1 MLTRLAINDIVLIE
15 RLVLDFGTGAAGL
28 IVFTGETGAGKSI
41 LLDSLGLTLGARSEA
56 GLVRQGAT
64 EAGVTAEFALPLE
77 HPANSLLRDQGLAVD
92 ETLLLRR
99 TLNKEGKSRASIN
112 DQPASIGLLK
122 QCGQCLVEVHG
133 QFESYGLLDPATHRG
148 LLDAFGGHGTLT
160 AAVHNAHNT
169 WQTTEQAE
177 AAALAAIKQAKVDEE
192 YLRAAL
198 KELDALDPQPG
209 EADTLAVQRTVLQQR
224 EKILAGLAQ
233 AQELLAGQRGAT
245 RLVNES
251 AHAVARITPMTAPIE
266 ELLATLDRLA
276 SELSEAESSIDLLAR
291 DDALDPSQLEGT
303 EERLFALRAAARKHQ
318 TMVDELPK
326 VRTTLAE
333 RLAALEQQD
342 SALGKLAAATR
353 AARQDF
359 IKKCQALSAARAR
372 AATALAAAVN
382 TELPALKLGQARL
395 EVALA
400 SLPEAEW
407 GALGAE
413 RISFL
418 GQTNPGTAAGPLQKI
433 ASGGELARFML
444 AVKVAL
450 AAADPVPTLVF
461 DEVDAGI
468 GGATAAAVGERLAR
482 LARSVQVMVVTHS
495 PQVAARATQHWRVS
509 KSSKGD
515 TTTTTI
521 ARLDD
526 EARREEIARMLAGS
540 AVTAA
545 ARAAAADLIA
555 ESVAEEKP
563 VRTKHK
569 QAS

>member
-1 MLTRLAINDIVLIE
+1 MLTRLAINDIVLID

-56 GLVRQGAT
+56 GLVRQGAA
-64 EAGVTAEFALPLE
+64 EAGVTAEFTLPPE
-77 HPANSLLRDQGLAVD
+77 HAANALLRDQGLAVD

-148 LLDAFGGHGTLT
+148 LLDAFGGHGGLT
-160 AAVHNAHNT
+160 AAVRNAHAA
-169 WQTTEQAE
+169 WQTAEQAE
-177 AAALAAIKQAKVDEE
+177 AAALAAIKQAKADEE

-209 EADTLAVQRTVLQQR
+209 EADTLAAQRTVLQQR

-326 VRTTLAE
+326 VRATLAE

-359 IKKCQALSAARAR
+359 IRQCQALSAARTK
-372 AATALAAAVN
+372 AATALAAVVN
-382 TELPALKLGQARL
+382 AELPALKLGQARL
-395 EVALA
+395 EVALTA
-400 SLPEAEW
+400 LPEAEW

-509 KSSKGD
+509 KSSKGG

-555 ESVAEEKP
+555 ESLAAATPPRAK
-563 VRTKHK
+563 RK